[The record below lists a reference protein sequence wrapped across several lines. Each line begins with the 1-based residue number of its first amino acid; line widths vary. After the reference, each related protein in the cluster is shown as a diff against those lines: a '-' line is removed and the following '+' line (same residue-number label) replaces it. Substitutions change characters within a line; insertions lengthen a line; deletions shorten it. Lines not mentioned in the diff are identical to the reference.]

1 MDDREWLMDRRFA
14 GMNLGLQR
22 IELLLQK
29 TDNPQM
35 DFPSIHV
42 AGTNGKGTLCA
53 FLSSAAANSGLK
65 VGLFTTPHLV
75 VIEERVRI
83 DGEVIDSRTFDEHLS
98 AVRAAAVEVGK
109 ELGEE
114 PTFYECT
121 FAIAMLAFSHAD
133 IDRGI
138 IETGL
143 GGEGDATCL
152 VDADLC
158 VITTIGLDHTEIL
171 GDTREKIARA
181 KAGIHREGVPMVVY
195 HPGDESVLETIAEVA
210 GDDLYVHK
218 GIEIDNHWE
227 NWFLFA
233 GYIATSFGWELP
245 SENINW
251 PGRSPNWPPKDL
263 FKSNIKISAAHNAD
277 GLQSELMSIQEPTIL
292 LIGVTQKA
300 NLEEALVDVTSELW
314 HMPTFRHIIVTEP
327 TTGRNPA
334 VDAEELANL
343 IFSNRLDEPKIERD
357 PTKALEIAEI
367 MSRQAAC
374 GISVMGSVYLV
385 GDLLK
390 FAVERSGGDL
400 WEHLRVH

>member
-1 MDDREWLMDRRFA
+1 MEDREWLMDRRFA

-29 TDNPQM
+29 MDNPQL

-83 DGEVIDSRTFDEHLS
+83 DGEVIDSRTFDHHLS

-121 FAIAMLAFSHAD
+121 FAIAMLAFSQAG
-133 IDRGI
+133 IDRAI

-158 VITTIGLDHTEIL
+158 VITTIGIDHTEIL
-171 GDTREKIARA
+171 GNTREQIARDR
-181 KAGIHREGVPMVVY
+181 KSVV
-195 HPGDESVLETIAEVA
+195 
-210 GDDLYVHK
+210 
-218 GIEIDNHWE
+218 
-227 NWFLFA
+227 
-233 GYIATSFGWELP
+233 
-245 SENINW
+245 
-251 PGRSPNWPPKDL
+251 
-263 FKSNIKISAAHNAD
+263 
-277 GLQSELMSIQEPTIL
+277 
-292 LIGVTQKA
+292 
-300 NLEEALVDVTSELW
+300 
-314 HMPTFRHIIVTEP
+314 
-327 TTGRNPA
+327 
-334 VDAEELANL
+334 
-343 IFSNRLDEPKIERD
+343 
-357 PTKALEIAEI
+357 
-367 MSRQAAC
+367 
-374 GISVMGSVYLV
+374 
-385 GDLLK
+385 
-390 FAVERSGGDL
+390 
-400 WEHLRVH
+400 